1 MTKRNRFMAPM
12 GSALIACA
20 LLGTAPPP
28 TGEVNVALTGLRS
41 AKGLVQV
48 CLTRDAKAFP
58 DCRKDPDSRR
68 LTLAA
73 HEAGSF
79 RFATLPAGRYA
90 VALLH
95 DENAN
100 GRADMALLLPRE
112 GFGFSRDAAVSFGPP
127 RFGKAAFEVG
137 ETEVTIPIRMR
148 YLL

>member
-1 MTKRNRFMAPM
+1 MTTPKRFATLLT
-12 GSALIACA
+12 SALMGFA

-28 TGEVNVALTGLRS
+28 TGEVTVALTGLRS

-48 CLTRDAKAFP
+48 CLTRDPQAFP
-58 DCRKDPDSRR
+58 DCRKDPLGRR
-68 LTLAA
+68 LTLVAN
-73 HEAGSF
+73 EAGTF
-79 RFATLPAGRYA
+79 HFAALPAGRYA

-100 GRADMALLLPRE
+100 GRADMALLVPRE
-112 GFGFSRDAAVSFGPP
+112 GFGFSRDAAVRFGPP

-137 ETEVTIPIRMR
+137 EAEVTMPIRMR

>member
-1 MTKRNRFMAPM
+1 MTIPNRFAALM
-12 GSALIACA
+12 GIAAITFA
-20 LLGTAPPP
+20 LLGATPPP
-28 TGEVNVALTGLRS
+28 TGEVSVALTGLRS
-41 AKGLVQV
+41 TKGLVQV
-48 CLTRDAKAFP
+48 CLTRDAQAFP
-58 DCRKDPDSRR
+58 DCRKDPAGRR

-73 HEAGSF
+73 SEAGSF
-79 RFATLPAGRYA
+79 SFAALPAGRYA

-127 RFGKAAFEVG
+127 RFGKAAFAVG
-137 ETEVTIPIRMR
+137 EAEVTMPIRMR

>member
-1 MTKRNRFMAPM
+1 MTTPNQFVTLLA
-12 GSALIACA
+12 SALMGFA
-20 LLGTAPPP
+20 LLGAAPPP
-28 TGEVNVALTGLRS
+28 TGEVTVALTGLRS
-41 AKGLVQV
+41 AKGLVQI
-48 CLTRDAKAFP
+48 CLTRDAQAFP

-90 VALLH
+90 VALVH

-127 RFGKAAFEVG
+127 RFGKAAFAVG
-137 ETEVTIPIRMR
+137 ETEVNLPIRMR

>member
-1 MTKRNRFMAPM
+1 MTKPKRFLAPM
-12 GSALIACA
+12 ATALIAFA
-20 LLGTAPPP
+20 LLGAAPPP

-48 CLTRDAKAFP
+48 CLTRDPQAFP
-58 DCRKDPDSRR
+58 DCRKDPAGRR
-68 LTLAA
+68 MTLVAS
-73 HEAGSF
+73 EASAF
-79 RFATLPAGRYA
+79 RFAALPAGRYA

-137 ETEVTIPIRMR
+137 EAEVTMPIRMR